1 MPAKALVNKFDLF
14 KDISEDTINKIEK
27 IGTENTYAK
36 GDFVFKEGE
45 EASGLHFLVNG
56 AISLRV
62 NLTSRPESITVSVVK
77 NAYESFGWSG
87 VVAPY
92 HYTATAE
99 CIEDAT
105 VMSIPGD
112 KLMEILKQDPNSGF
126 IVMQRITEIIASRL
140 RNSRQALLKTI

>member
-1 MPAKALVNKFDLF
+1 MPARVLINKFDLF
-14 KDISEDTINKIEK
+14 KDVSEETINKIEK
-27 IGTENTYAK
+27 IGTEHAFEK
-36 GDFVFKEGE
+36 GDFVFKEGD
-45 EASGLHFLVNG
+45 EASGLHILING
-56 AISLRV
+56 SISLRV

-87 VVAPY
+87 IVAPF

-99 CIEDAT
+99 CIEDAN

-112 KLMEILKQDPNSGF
+112 KLMEILKQDPKSGF

-140 RNSRQALLKTI
+140 RNSRQALLKTL